1 MRTTTRAALAMAL
14 LLALTSPLAGQR
26 TTRPTLSDANIDDI
40 ATLLKL
46 EDTRQFDE
54 AVLTRLVASR
64 HPEVKRRAIMTV
76 GRIVSDKGRALLAT
90 LHNETDPELLAT
102 VAFATGQLKDPAA
115 VAWLGDLLNDPKT
128 PPVAAKEAA
137 QALGK
142 MPAMNVPA
150 PDARA
155 ALSKY
160 LLAAAPSPTS
170 APVIGEALLSMGRF
184 LTPGDIAPI
193 VRWAT
198 ASDVEIRWRAAWA
211 LFRPKDPAAIPQLL
225 TMSANA
231 SAEVRF
237 WAVRGLAPALV
248 DQSSVKRA
256 ETSARLRQA
265 MNDPD
270 RRVRTEAIR
279 ALTAYDDDASFE
291 VVMNALTASDTW
303 LSVSAAEALGRFQPR
318 AAVVVPA
325 LVAASAEGKPL
336 SVRLSALTPLVT
348 LAPEAGRALATSLSK
363 SASATAQA
371 AATQA
376 LRQLDAAAARA
387 AAEAAG
393 TAPAAPAG
401 RGGGNAPGGAR
412 GAGPARPALVA
423 RADAEYRALVTT
435 WIVPDYNGE
444 PHPHVL
450 LTTARGDVDVELYPG
465 DSPFG
470 VEYLMKVVESGD
482 IVNTEFGRVV
492 PNFVAQQRAIRNEGT
507 LRDEVNRHG
516 LLRGTLSWASSGLDT
531 GRPGYTLSSTP
542 QPHNEGNFTALGRVS
557 KGIEV
562 VDRLELG
569 DKITG
574 ARRR

>member
-1 MRTTTRAALAMAL
+1 MAL
-14 LLALTSPLAGQR
+14 LVTLISPLAGQR
-26 TTRPTLSDANIDDI
+26 TTRPSLSDANIDEI

-64 HPEVKRRAIMTV
+64 HPEVKRRAIVSV
-76 GRIVSDKGRALLAT
+76 GRIVNEKGRTLLAT
-90 LHNETDPELLAT
+90 LHGETDPELLAT

-115 VAWLGDLLNDPKT
+115 VAWLSDLLNDPKT
-128 PPVAAKEAA
+128 PPVAAREAA

-150 PDARA
+150 AEARA

-160 LLAAAPSPTS
+160 LLAAAPSPAT

-184 LTPGDIAPI
+184 LTPGDIAPM
-193 VRWAT
+193 VRWST
-198 ASDVEIRWRAAWA
+198 AADVEVRWRAAWA
-211 LFRPKDPAAIPQLL
+211 LFRLKDPAGIPHLM

-231 SAEVRF
+231 SPDVRF

-248 DQSSVKRA
+248 DQSTVKRPDA
-256 ETSARLRQA
+256 AARLRQA
-265 MNDPD
+265 VNDPD
-270 RRVRTEAIR
+270 RRVRTEALR

-291 VVMNALTASDTW
+291 TVMSALSASDTW
-303 LSVSAAEALGRFQPR
+303 LSVSAAEAVGRFQSR
-318 AAVVVPA
+318 AALVAPA
-325 LVAASAEGKPL
+325 LVAASGESKPL

-348 LAPEAGRALATSLSK
+348 LSPEAGRALATALAK
-363 SASATAQA
+363 SPSATAQA

-393 TAPAAPAG
+393 TAPAVAAG
-401 RGGGNAPGGAR
+401 RGGNAAGGAR
-412 GAGPARPALVA
+412 GTGPARPALVA
-423 RADAEYRALVTT
+423 RSDADYRSLVTT

-450 LTTARGDVDVELYPG
+450 FTTARGDVDVELYPG
-465 DSPFG
+465 DAPFG
-470 VEYLMKVVESGD
+470 VEYLMKVIESGD

-492 PNFVAQQRAIRNEGT
+492 PNFVAQQRAIRNDGT

-531 GRPGYTLSSTP
+531 GRPGYTLGSTP
-542 QPHNEGNFTALGRVS
+542 QPHNEGNFTALGRVA
-557 KGIEV
+557 KGLEV

-574 ARRR
+574 AKRR